1 MPSTGLPYG
10 VSFLV
15 TLYNKGPYVEQTL
28 LGILAQEL
36 SCPTE
41 IIICDDGSTDE
52 SAEVVRAVIARRPQA
67 DWTYFRT
74 ENAGPALATNRA
86 ARRAKLRYL
95 KPIDADDFLA
105 PGATRL
111 LLSIL
116 EARPAASLAFGATV
130 GVDLQSAAPL
140 SAKTDWPSLDPS
152 DVQPFSAESLRQRMS
167 FGPSGMLFPADK
179 FFVGGG
185 CDEDIFVQDYSLA
198 LNLSRVGEM
207 YETRQPVCYAPHAVD
222 GRLNGSPQHYHDMNL
237 AIANH
242 LGRADLSPRDAAQ
255 AAARC
260 LGRAIKFQRRHRGGG
275 AMARTRWDYLAAKLG
290 LPIDH
295 AAAIR
300 RSLPLFGAVRRAHPP
315 LDGAAP

>member
-28 LGILAQEL
+28 LGILAQDL
-36 SCPTE
+36 PCPSE
-41 IIICDDGSTDE
+41 IIICDDGSTDD
-52 SAEVVRAVIARRPQA
+52 SAEVARAVIARHPQA

-74 ENAGPALATNRA
+74 QNSGPALATNRA
-86 ARRAKLRYL
+86 AGRAKLRFL

-116 EARPAASLAFGATV
+116 EGHPAASLAFGATV
-130 GVDLQSAAPL
+130 GVDHKPGAPL
-140 SAKTDWPSLDPS
+140 SEKTDWPSLDPS
-152 DVQPFSAESLRQRMS
+152 DVRPFAAESLRQRMI
-167 FGPSGMLFPADK
+167 FGPSGMLFPTSM
-179 FFVGGG
+179 FFAAGG

-207 YETRQPVCYAPHAVD
+207 YETRQPVCFAPHAVD

-237 AIANH
+237 AMANH
-242 LGRADLSPRDAAQ
+242 LGRADLSARDAAQ
-255 AAARC
+255 ATARC

-275 AMARTRWDYLAAKLG
+275 AMIRPRLDYLATKLG
-290 LPIDH
+290 LPMDH
-295 AAAIR
+295 AAAIQ
-300 RSLPLFGAVRRAHPP
+300 RSLPLFGVVRRAHPP

>member
-1 MPSTGLPYG
+1 MPSTDLPYG

-15 TLYNKGPYVEQTL
+15 TLYNKAAYVEQTL
-28 LGILAQEL
+28 LGILAQDL
-36 SCPTE
+36 ACPAE

-52 SAEVVRAVIARRPQA
+52 SAAVAQAVIARHPEQ

-74 ENAGPALATNRA
+74 ENSGPALATNRA

-95 KPIDADDFLA
+95 KPVDADDFLA
-105 PGATRL
+105 PGAARL
-111 LLSIL
+111 LLEIL
-116 EARPAASLAFGATV
+116 EARPAASLVFGETV
-130 GVDLQSAAPL
+130 GVDHQSGAPL
-140 SAKTDWPSLDPS
+140 SEKIDWPILDPS
-152 DVQPFSAESLRQRMS
+152 KVARFSAESLRQRMV
-167 FGPSGMLFPADK
+167 FGPSGMLFPTDK
-179 FFVGGG
+179 FFAGGG
-185 CDEDIFVQDYSLA
+185 CDEDVFVQDYSLA

-207 YETRQPVCYAPHAVD
+207 YETHQPVCYAPHVIE

-242 LGRADLSPRDAAQ
+242 LGRVSLSPREIAQ
-255 AAARC
+255 ATARC

-275 AMARTRWDYLAAKLG
+275 TMIRPRLDYLAAKLG
-290 LPIDH
+290 MPMDH
-295 AAAIR
+295 AAAIH